1 MPQGSILGPI
11 LFLLYI
17 NDLPSEVFHSEVDIY
32 ADDTT
37 LSHSAEVNLAPTAI
51 ETALQLDLD
60 VITRWS
66 NTNKMII
73 NARKTKSMLVT
84 GKRLAKKLETK
95 TLSLQSENEDIEQ
108 VNLQKLLGVTID
120 EELTFHNHVD
130 ALSKKLGQR
139 LGILQ
144 RIKRFLPLDQRIL
157 YYNTMFKQVMMYGA
171 TAWANCSVENLKK
184 ILRLQKRAARVILDA
199 DTRTNSVSLFKRL
212 NWLAFHDEVKLNKC
226 VLVYKRFHGN
236 CPLYIKDMLTS
247 NADIQT
253 RSSGRY
259 SQRNLVCPRYN
270 RVMEGGKSFQVSTS
284 KLWNSL
290 PPHIKTS
297 DKSVQNFK
305 KELFNYFF
313 NKYNDID
320 SFSIS

>member
-1 MPQGSILGPI
+1 MTPDVIDYTETEKLTKPSIYLTELRDNMVLDGAV
-11 LFLLYI
+11 
-17 NDLPSEVFHSEVDIY
+17 NAEDVPSR
-32 ADDTT
+32 A
-37 LSHSAEVNLAPTAI
+37 AI
-51 ETALQLDLD
+51 SKCTRLDLFM
-60 VITRWS
+60 S
-66 NTNKMII
+66 Y
-73 NARKTKSMLVT
+73 
-84 GKRLAKKLETK
+84 KKLSVTPLESTTANNVALTDAYLEEVSDLNPATLHFFDDSGVVK
-95 TLSLQSENEDIEQ
+95 TTGNRKFGCSYIGEPGFE
-108 VNLQKLLGVTID
+108 
-120 EELTFHNHVD
+120 F
-130 ALSKKLGQR
+130 QR
-139 LGILQ
+139 SAYHIQ
-144 RIKRFLPLDQRIL
+144 RS
-157 YYNTMFKQVMMYGA
+157 A
-171 TAWANCSVENLKK
+171 
-184 ILRLQKRAARVILDA
+184 
-199 DTRTNSVSLFKRL
+199 NSVSLFKRL

-297 DKSVQNFK
+297 DKSVGNFK